1 MTRRIFFALALALG
15 LVLGCRLDAV
25 GDLDFDEP
33 EVSNLRAVEV
43 VPFAERSTPELIRI
57 ESMLRRHLGVLAGP
71 HFDGRRPGSEDARR
85 VVNFIV
91 SELTDSGVQPAAPN
105 GGWLQAVPLQVVSSS
120 GEMRLRTPTELT
132 TVEGVRLAR
141 TADSGAFEVALP
153 LIDANYGI
161 TAPEWGVDDYG
172 GREVTGRAV
181 LARIGVPIGRTEDS
195 TYAGLDYKFERAQ
208 RAGARAALVSIEG
221 QRSVS
226 FDALARRFAQP
237 RVFAGARGEPIP
249 TSIDVFGILDAAA
262 AEQLREAAA
271 DPATLVELDVDTEI
285 SQWDDANVIGRVA
298 GAERP
303 EQSVVVV
310 AHWDAGGHAPPAG
323 AGAGAED
330 NAAGVAIAL
339 AMADRAVQWT
349 LAGRRPLRSIVFVLT
364 ADGSLG
370 PYGVERYLA
379 GGVTD
384 RKNVAAVIVLSGFDL
399 HDNAA
404 RLVAV
409 GAERSSL
416 DVTLTNAFDGA
427 IGRELAGTRFDN
439 AERESL
445 DAAGLVTLA
454 LTRRSETGALVDGP
468 FAASTS
474 LKGLAT
480 VTDSIFDLVW
490 QLADEPGIP
499 VRVELT
505 ADDDPADEPPDVQAR
520 PADGIDQPP

>member
-1 MTRRIFFALALALG
+1 MRRRMLAALG
-15 LVLGCRLDAV
+15 LAWGCRVDTV
-25 GDLDFDEP
+25 GELEFDEP
-33 EVSNLRAVEV
+33 AITQLRAVEL

-71 HFDGRRPGSEDARR
+71 HFDGRRPGSDDARQ

-105 GGWLQAVPLQVVSSS
+105 GGWLQSVPLQVVSSS
-120 GEMRLRTPTELT
+120 GELRLRTATELT
-132 TVEGVRLAR
+132 AVEGVRLAR
-141 TADSGAFEVALP
+141 TVDSGPFEVALP
-153 LIDANYGI
+153 LVDVDYGV
-161 TAPEWGVDDYG
+161 TAPEWGVDDYA
-172 GREVTGRAV
+172 GREITGRAV

-195 TYAGLDYKFERAQ
+195 SYAGMDYKFERAQ

-221 QRSVS
+221 QRGVS
-226 FDALARRFAQP
+226 FDALARRFAEP
-237 RVFAGARGEPIP
+237 RVFAGARGEPLP

-262 AEQLREAAA
+262 AEQLREASTVAG
-271 DPATLVELDVDTEI
+271 TMVELDVDTEI
-285 SQWDDANVIGRVA
+285 TQWDDANVIGRVA
-298 GAERP
+298 GAQRP

-310 AHWDAGGHAPPAG
+310 AHWDAGGHAAAAG

-379 GGVTD
+379 GGVAD

-399 HDNAA
+399 HDSSAH
-404 RLVAV
+404 LVAI

-416 DVTLTNAFDGA
+416 DVTLTNAFDGGIA
-427 IGRELAGTRFDN
+427 RELAGTRFDN
-439 AERESL
+439 PEREAL

-454 LTRRSETGALVDGP
+454 LTRRSEAGALIDGP
-468 FAASTS
+468 FAASTN
-474 LKGLAT
+474 LKALAST
-480 VTDSIFDLVW
+480 TDSIFDLVW

-499 VRVELT
+499 VRVEA
-505 ADDDPADEPPDVQAR
+505 ADDDDKPSEGTAVLAR
-520 PADGIDQPP
+520 PSDGIDQPP